1 MEKKVIVFDLDET
14 LRKLEFNAEYTRIT
28 KVKLRP
34 NIDKLLAKIKEV
46 KEGGTDI
53 IIWTTASTESANKY
67 FIEYLPEE
75 YRSIFDEVITK
86 DDKMQ
91 IESGSIEEKVY
102 GYSTGNKPVT
112 TLKEYDKIL
121 FFDDNKTEGYYLRNL
136 YRDESVAPNKQVV
149 FASYRYDP
157 LKPYQIYAYKKI
169 SEENENVAKKVNKL
183 FAKLLDEPGCELMIE
198 QIDKFQKSSFVKG
211 LTLEIDNEIMKK
223 YRHDLSDIEDEVD
236 DIIDTDSD
244 LSQRFSNYMEQFL
257 ENAGQDQLENENR

>member
-1 MEKKVIVFDLDET
+1 MKAIFFDLDET
-14 LRKLEFNAEYTRIT
+14 LRKLEFDSEYKKIINVR
-28 KVKLRP
+28 LRP
-34 NIDKLLAKIKEV
+34 NINKLLEKLKEV
-46 KEGGTDI
+46 KEEGTDI

-75 YRSIFDEVITK
+75 YRSIFDKVISK

-102 GYSTGNKPVT
+102 GYNTGNKPVT
-112 TLKEYDKIL
+112 ALKEYDQIL

-169 SEENENVAKKVNKL
+169 SEENENVAAKVNKL
-183 FAKLLDEPGCELMIE
+183 FTKLLEEPGCELMIE
-198 QIDKFQKSSFVKG
+198 QIDEFLKSSYVKG
-211 LTLEIDNEIMKK
+211 LTLDMDNEIMKK
-223 YRHDLSDIEDEVD
+223 YRYDLSDIEYEVD
-236 DIIDTDSD
+236 DVIDDDKD
-244 LSQRFSNYMEQFL
+244 LSKKHSNYMEQFL